1 MKKQEQNYLRD
12 CNDISYRIK
21 RRTFVRRVQRFFF
34 LSYRKMKSYNF
45 LKKVVAFF
53 NERKYY
59 LQSDKVVAFF
69 NERKYYLQSNKK
81 VAKLVNDIESELF
94 VNFAK

>member
-1 MKKQEQNYLRD
+1 
-12 CNDISYRIK
+12 
-21 RRTFVRRVQRFFF
+21 
-34 LSYRKMKSYNF
+34 MKSYNF
-45 LKKVVAFF
+45 LK
-53 NERKYY
+53 
-59 LQSDKVVAFF
+59 KVVAFF